1 MKHISDSQ
9 TTVFQNPKNRKE
21 RILTMNTRLPAVKG
35 REGWWLPVNTN
46 PPILLPALQPR
57 RTLASQNCRGCLIVI
72 NVLLKR
78 LFYITMSY

>member
-35 REGWWLPVNTN
+35 REGW
-46 PPILLPALQPR
+46 
-57 RTLASQNCRGCLIVI
+57 
-72 NVLLKR
+72 
-78 LFYITMSY
+78 